1 MAVLRLESNYE
12 DKCVCVDT
20 ILFYMLQAIRVG
32 RGPGSRRGKTCGRGH
47 KGQGQRNKHAI
58 RVGFEGG
65 QTPFYLTVP
74 KHGHK
79 NKSVQHLLS
88 FYCVNNFCFLC
99 RFQIR
104 YEPLNLNR
112 LQYFIDSGRID
123 PSKPINMY
131 TLYWSGA
138 VGKIEHG
145 VKLLADV
152 STV

>member
-1 MAVLRLESNYE
+1 MV
-12 DKCVCVDT
+12 
-20 ILFYMLQAIRVG
+20 
-32 RGPGSRRGKTCGRGH
+32 
-47 KGQGQRNKHAI
+47 
-58 RVGFEGG
+58 
-65 QTPFYLTVP
+65 
-74 KHGHK
+74 
-79 NKSVQHLLS
+79 
-88 FYCVNNFCFLC
+88 

-152 STV
+152 SKHRHIVV